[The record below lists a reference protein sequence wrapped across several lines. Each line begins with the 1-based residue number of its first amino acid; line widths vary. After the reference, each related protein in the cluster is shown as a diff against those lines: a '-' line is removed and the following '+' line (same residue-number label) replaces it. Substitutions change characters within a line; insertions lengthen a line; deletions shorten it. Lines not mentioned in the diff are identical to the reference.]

1 MAEWNGET
9 ESRLAKSATFPST
22 SDTSSDTTRWS
33 VSKHSLVGPRPLC
46 RIISTIDH
54 TYWSLC
60 IELNQSHRYWIII
73 NKLVEDNNN
82 TVAST
87 NSLQT
92 NSVSLLLKRQAEPF
106 ECHSKVYYTI
116 ARRTLI
122 IRVGSEKSATTKA
135 AVDFLSQQQVC
146 LPLLSSPVCHL
157 LQTAARTGASAYRI
171 AWGLSAVLE
180 ANERSLL
187 LEYASCFYVS
197 LCTFFLS
204 FCLPYGKGND
214 KCK

>member
-1 MAEWNGET
+1 MEMISLRDPKLNVECKKKLAARMAEWNGET

-135 AVDFLSQQQVC
+135 ALDFPSQQQVC
-146 LPLLSSPVCHL
+146 LPLLSSPV
-157 LQTAARTGASAYRI
+157 
-171 AWGLSAVLE
+171 LS
-180 ANERSLL
+180 
-187 LEYASCFYVS
+187 C
-197 LCTFFLS
+197 LS
-204 FCLPYGKGND
+204 FITNCCAYG
-214 KCK
+214 CVCVSYRVRPLCSTWS